1 MNTDEKLNNGK
12 NIYAEYRRKYY
23 ENDFFNACE
32 RTYVSSIIEAC
43 ELNFYDRL
51 IPKREMYLALDY
63 CQRAGRAV
71 KIVLDA
77 LVSDAPALSRAQSEQ
92 LFADV
97 MAELEG
103 DKRSRYRALKKHPY
117 FNALQVKY
125 AYTVTCHKAQG
136 GQWRNVFIDMGY
148 IADEAFAQLDFF
160 RWLYTAISRA
170 RGHVYLI
177 NCPLEST

>member
-77 LVSDAPALSRAQSEQ
+77 PFLDGDELQAYINRHRSNRAKLCCAGRHSGQ
-92 LFADV
+92 LFN
-97 MAELEG
+97 
-103 DKRSRYRALKKHPY
+103 RSFHIEYQARPLALLSQRMH
-117 FNALQVKY
+117 AMLM
-125 AYTVTCHKAQG
+125 H
-136 GQWRNVFIDMGY
+136 
-148 IADEAFAQLDFF
+148 
-160 RWLYTAISRA
+160 
-170 RGHVYLI
+170 
-177 NCPLEST
+177 